1 MNQPYD
7 VTPHEENPLL
17 KYFGDACVPLENYV
31 YYFMTKMCGD
41 AYKGGMWE
49 FRRYPNGAVCMVFP
63 NQTKI
68 NPVTFNGNPV
78 TFNGNPVTCS
88 MEAVSYAVWLIALSS
103 VGMDM
108 NNKGRDD
115 LCNTIYD
122 QYHGLLDA
130 ISGRVRFM
138 INETIGGDCRDLTPE
153 EEEMIVS
160 RLQKHPELSEIG
172 VIID

>member
-7 VTPHEENPLL
+7 VIPNEENPLL
-17 KYFGDACVPLENYV
+17 KHFGDACVPLENYV
-31 YYFMTKMCGD
+31 YYFMDKMCGD

-63 NQTKI
+63 DQTKI
-68 NPVTFNGNPV
+68 DPVTFNGNY
-78 TFNGNPVTCS
+78 VTCS
-88 MEAVSYAVWLIALSS
+88 LEAISYAAWLMVLSS
-103 VGMDM
+103 LSMDM

-115 LCNTIYD
+115 LCNTIHD

-130 ISGRVRFM
+130 ISGLVRFM

-153 EEEMIVS
+153 EEETIVP
-160 RLQKHPELSEIG
+160 RLQKHPELSAIAA
-172 VIID
+172 IID